1 MIRNKTEERKRRL
14 STKTLDQ
21 AFRKEV
27 EEGLNCSPIESK
39 ALLDIVK
46 EIYMP
51 YLHDNETIH
60 PGQMVV
66 MGIDSDEPPGKPLE
80 KCKFK
85 PVVITKYS
93 GESDDNIRL
102 ENSYRGVTALRRLQ
116 LKRIAEEAKD
126 QGVLLTAEDFAYKV
140 FNCGYRTIC
149 RDLKH
154 FRSKRITI
162 PVRSQQKDIGRAL
175 THRVRA
181 VELYIKRKLLT
192 QIAQEMRH
200 SLNSIQNYINKFAR
214 VASLTKKGH
223 SISEIAFVVQ
233 ISPNLVKK
241 YQGLYQRFNTP
252 EYSER
257 IEEIIAQ
264 FKPKK
269 RGQENKRVKP

>member
-1 MIRNKTEERKRRL
+1 MIRNKTQERKKRL

-21 AFRKEV
+21 AFKKQV

-46 EIYMP
+46 EVYMP
-51 YLHDNETIH
+51 YLHDNRTIH

-66 MGIDSDEPPGKPLE
+66 MGIDIDEPPGKLLE
-80 KCKFK
+80 ECRFK

-102 ENSYRGVTALRRLQ
+102 ENSSRGTAALRRAQ
-116 LKRIAEEAKD
+116 LERVTEEAKN
-126 QGVLLTAEDFAYKV
+126 QGVLLTAEDLAYKI

-149 RDLKH
+149 RDLKY
-154 FRSKRITI
+154 FRSKGITI

-175 THRVRA
+175 THRVKA
-181 VELYIKRKLLT
+181 VELYIQRRLLT

-200 SLNSIQNYINKFAR
+200 SLNSIKSYINKFAR
-214 VASLTKKGH
+214 VASLTREGY
-223 SISEIAFVVQ
+223 SVSEIAFLVQ
-233 ISPNLVKK
+233 ISPSLVKK
-241 YQGLYQRFNTP
+241 YQQLYQKFNTA

-257 IEEIIAQ
+257 IEEIITQ

-269 RGQENKRVKP
+269 GGREKKRIKS

>member
-51 YLHDNETIH
+51 YLYDNETIH
-60 PGQMVV
+60 PGQMVI
-66 MGIDSDEPPGKPLE
+66 MGIDIDEPPGKPLG

-85 PVVITKYS
+85 PVVITKYN
-93 GESDDNIRL
+93 GEPDDNIRL
-102 ENSYRGVTALRRLQ
+102 KNGYQGVTALRRLQ

-140 FNCGYRTIC
+140 FNCGYRTTC
-149 RDLKH
+149 RDLKY
-154 FRSKRITI
+154 FRSKRIVI
-162 PVRSQQKDIGRAL
+162 SVRSQQKDIGRAL

-181 VELYIKRKLLT
+181 VELYIQRKLLT

-214 VASLTKKGH
+214 VASLTKEGH

-241 YQGLYQRFNTP
+241 YQELYEKFNTP
-252 EYSER
+252 EHSER
-257 IEEIIAQ
+257 IGEIITQ

-269 RGQENKRVKP
+269 RGQENRRVKP